1 MDLYFMVFD
10 MPDYSQSEHLILDG
24 YNLIHAIPEV
34 RDAMRSYGITVA
46 RERFQELTLCL
57 HDPGKVRLTIVYDG
71 QGGKIDVD
79 QPIPD
84 DPGYAIVYSPSGV
97 SADEVIE
104 RLVTNADAPDRI
116 LVATKDH
123 AIAQTIAASG
133 AFALTPDELM
143 DRIQRV
149 TSVQRRVL
157 QGKRAQNRSDWSIN
171 PFNT

>member
-1 MDLYFMVFD
+1 

-34 RDAMRSYGITVA
+34 RNAMRVHGLSVA
-46 RERFQELTLCL
+46 RERFQELSSCL

-104 RLVTNADAPDRI
+104 RLVTNADAPERI
-116 LVATKDH
+116 LVATKDN
-123 AIAQTIAASG
+123 AIAQTFAASG
-133 AFALTPDELM
+133 AFVLTPDELL

-149 TSVQRRVL
+149 NSGRSRVL
-157 QGKRAQNRSDWSIN
+157 QEKRRQNRKEWDTN
-171 PFNT
+171 PFSD

>member
-1 MDLYFMVFD
+1 MALRYLVFA
-10 MPDYSQSEHLILDG
+10 MPDYSQCEHLILDG

-34 RDAMRSYGITVA
+34 RDAMRSHGITVA

-104 RLVTNADAPDRI
+104 RLVTNADSPERI

-123 AIAQTIAASG
+123 AIAQTFAASG
-133 AFALTPDELM
+133 AFALTPDELL

-149 TSVQRRVL
+149 TSVQTRVL
-157 QGKRAQNRSDWSIN
+157 QEKRRQNHREWGMN
-171 PFNT
+171 PFND

>member
-1 MDLYFMVFD
+1 MTLRYLVFA

-34 RDAMRSYGITVA
+34 RDAMRSHGITVA

-71 QGGKIDVD
+71 QGGKIDVA

-104 RLVTNADAPDRI
+104 RLVTNADSPERI
-116 LVATKDH
+116 LVATMDH
-123 AIAQTIAASG
+123 AIAQTFAASG
-133 AFALTPDELM
+133 AFALTPDELL

-149 TSVQRRVL
+149 TSVQTRVL
-157 QGKRAQNRSDWSIN
+157 QEKRRQNRREWGMN
-171 PFNT
+171 PFND